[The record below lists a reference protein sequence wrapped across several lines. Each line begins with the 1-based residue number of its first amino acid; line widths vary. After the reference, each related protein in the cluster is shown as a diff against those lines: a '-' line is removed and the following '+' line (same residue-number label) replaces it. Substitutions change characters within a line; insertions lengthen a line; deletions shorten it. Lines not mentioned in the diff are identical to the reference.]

1 MSVSLRPA
9 ADRPLVRRRSLLGF
23 RAACELMWG
32 NDGCR
37 KVIEALP
44 EDVRERTAGV
54 APMPEWVLVDDLIAW
69 HVAVRA
75 GLGRDDATF
84 TRHAHKTVDQ
94 GFGKVKRLLLRMA
107 TPHTLAPR
115 AAALW
120 RDEYSSGR
128 LTARTIDEH
137 CVTLTLRDHPY
148 VRHALMQSV
157 ITEAYRY
164 IVNLTTA
171 KIVSAD
177 SIVES
182 NELTVRIHWT

>member
-1 MSVSLRPA
+1 M
-9 ADRPLVRRRSLLGF
+9 F
-23 RAACELMWG
+23 G

-37 KVIEALP
+37 KIIEALP
-44 EDVRERTAGV
+44 EEVRERTASV

-69 HVAVRA
+69 HVAVRTD
-75 GLGRDDATF
+75 LGRDNATF
-84 TRHAHKTVDQ
+84 TRHVHKTVDQ
-94 GFGKVKRLLLRMA
+94 GFGKVKRMLLRMA

-128 LTARTIDEH
+128 LTARTIDER

-148 VRHALMQSV
+148 VRHPLMQSV

-164 IVNLTTA
+164 IVSLTAAETVTA
-171 KIVSAD
+171 EST
-177 SIVES
+177 VES
-182 NELTVRIHWT
+182 NELTVRMHWT